1 MLHPFGLGLSS
12 TKLEILTPEEVRRAS
27 PTFSYA
33 VESPIPTP
41 WGMIFSWLTDS
52 LLIIHLG
59 YLLYEFNGFWMNEK
73 PENIMKFNE
82 VKDKFEQRIRKV
94 LQSPD
99 VNLELTF
106 KAEDDTVSVSSIES
120 LERETVL

>member
-1 MLHPFGLGLSS
+1 
-12 TKLEILTPEEVRRAS
+12 
-27 PTFSYA
+27 
-33 VESPIPTP
+33 
-41 WGMIFSWLTDS
+41 
-52 LLIIHLG
+52 
-59 YLLYEFNGFWMNEK
+59 MNEK